1 MYTIRKTR
9 SGDAPA
15 LTGLLRGLGWF
26 ERLKTEPPE
35 KTAANVAR
43 HLEQCLGDGSHSIY
57 VAEDQAGEL
66 VGYVAVHWLPCLFL
80 PGPEGFISEL
90 FVRETARGAGL
101 GSSLLKAVMAEAGR
115 RGCYRLSLLNG
126 KYRESYRR
134 RFYEKQGWD
143 ERPTMVNFV
152 YYMPKIEESP

>member
-1 MYTIRKTR
+1 LYTLRKTQP
-9 SGDAPA
+9 GDAPA
-15 LTGLLRGLGWF
+15 LTALLRGLNWF
-26 ERLKTEPPE
+26 ERIAGELPE

-43 HLEQCLGDGSHSIY
+43 HLEQCLADGSHSIY
-57 VAEDQAGEL
+57 VAEDQNGEL
-66 VGYVAVHWLPCLFL
+66 AGYVAVHWLPCLFL

-90 FVRETARGAGL
+90 FVREVDRGAGL
-101 GSSLLKAVMAEAGR
+101 GSSLLHVVTEEARR

-134 RFYEKQGWD
+134 RFYEKQGWE

-152 YYMPKIEESP
+152 YYMPAVEELP